1 MNRRQFVASS
11 VAAAAG
17 AALVREV
24 AYAAAPPSVTNQIP
38 GLLSESAVP
47 GSVPESEID
56 EARFPE
62 GFFWGAAT
70 ASYQVEGAWNEDGK
84 GESIWDKFA
93 HTPGKVRGSVTGD
106 VACDQYHRYPEDIAL
121 AKQLNLKS
129 YRFSTSWPRIQP
141 AGVGEPNM
149 KGIDHYSR
157 LVDALLEAGIRPW
170 CTVYHWDLPQA
181 LEDKGGW
188 PNRDLAKYYADYAGI
203 LAKHLG
209 DRITMWA
216 PFNMPWA
223 IAFMGYAAGVFPPCR
238 TSFPDF
244 LKAAHTLGLA
254 QGEAHRAIKAASS
267 RATVGS
273 AYEMAPAYPKTDSEA
288 DRAAAARYHA
298 MNNVFFLEAAMTGHY
313 PNAFVG
319 EFPYKTMGFRP
330 GDEKILYAP
339 LDWVGFH
346 YYTRRIVA
354 DASHADCI
362 GGGFSGTEIESDS
375 GCARDPYTGIRATMP
390 TKGPLTD
397 SGLELWPRGIYDL
410 VTQISK
416 EYNYPIIEI
425 TESGSGYLD
434 APYDKDNGRI
444 PDTRR
449 IQWYRQVLAELA
461 RAIQDGAHVR
471 AYHAWSLL
479 DNFEWADGYTE
490 RYGLIYTDFRS
501 QKRTIKDS
509 GYWYSR
515 VAASNRL
522 DV

>member
-1 MNRRQFVASS
+1 MNRREFVSRS

-17 AALVREV
+17 TAL
-24 AYAAAPPSVTNQIP
+24 AGQDSDAAPSSAAEPIP
-38 GLLSESAVP
+38 GLLQESTMPGAVAE
-47 GSVPESEID
+47 PEIQK
-56 EARFPE
+56 ARFPD
-62 GFFWGAAT
+62 GFIWGAAT
-70 ASYQVEGAWNEDGK
+70 ASYQVEGAWKEDGK
-84 GESIWDKFA
+84 GESIWDRFT
-93 HTPGKVRGSVTGD
+93 HTPGKVRGAVTGD
-106 VACDQYHRYPEDIAL
+106 VACDQYHLYPQDIAL
-121 AKQLNLKS
+121 AKSLNLKS
-129 YRFSTSWPRIQP
+129 YRFSISWPRIQP
-141 AGVGEPNM
+141 AGVGAPNM

-157 LVDALLEAGIRPW
+157 FADALLEAGIRPW
-170 CTVYHWDLPQA
+170 CTLFHWDLPQA
-181 LEDKGGW
+181 LEDRGGW
-188 PNRDLAKYYADYAGI
+188 PNRDLAGYFADYAGI
-203 LAKHLG
+203 LASHLG
-209 DRITMWA
+209 DRITVWA

-223 IAFMGYAAGVFPPCR
+223 IAFMGYAAGAFPPCR

-254 QGEAHRAIKAASS
+254 QGEAHRSLKAASS
-267 RATVGS
+267 KATVGS
-273 AYEMAPAYPKTDSEA
+273 AYEMAPAYPKTNSEA

-298 MNNVFFLEAAMTGHY
+298 MNNVFFLEAAMKGRY

-319 EFPYKTMGFRP
+319 EPPYETMGFRP

-346 YYTRRIVA
+346 YYTRRVVS
-354 DASHADCI
+354 DASQSHCV

-390 TKGPLTD
+390 TEGPLTE
-397 SGLELWPRGIYDL
+397 SGLEVWPRGIYDL

-416 EYNYPIIEI
+416 EYNHPIVEI
-425 TESGSGYLD
+425 TESGCGYLD
-434 APYDKDNGRI
+434 APVGNENSSV

-461 RAIQDGAHVR
+461 RAIADGAHVR
-471 AYHAWSLL
+471 AYHVWTLL
-479 DNFEWADGYTE
+479 DNFQWAEGYTE
-490 RYGLIYTDFRS
+490 RYGLIYTDFRN

-509 GYWYSR
+509 GFWYSR